1 MILSNTALRSKGT
14 KRASLDAPERQFVDF
29 GALGTIFDLGW
40 DYALGVVALTANRER
55 HAWLRI
61 KNSDYFPR
69 KTAKKLVIGLMPV
82 CRQSSQFF
90 EFGLWYLKNDV
101 KADIWLT

>member
-1 MILSNTALRSKGT
+1 VLPLSSD
-14 KRASLDAPERQFVDF
+14 ASTEGGKF
-29 GALGTIFDLGW
+29 
-40 DYALGVVALTANRER
+40 
-55 HAWLRI
+55 
-61 KNSDYFPR
+61 SDYFPR

-82 CRQSSQFF
+82 CRQSPQFF

>member
-1 MILSNTALRSKGT
+1 MSLSNTALRSKGI

-29 GALGTIFDLGW
+29 GALWALFDLGW
-40 DYALGVVALTANRER
+40 DYTLGVVALTANRER
-55 HAWLRI
+55 HARLRV

-69 KTAKKLVIGLMPV
+69 KTAKKLVIGLIPV
-82 CRQSSQFF
+82 CRQSPQFF